1 MYNILQI
8 GSFPDE
14 LQARIDKAFQCHA
27 PESVA
32 SDAGLRSRIEGII
45 TRSNIVISEE
55 LISTLPHLKVI
66 STAGVGYDLISVKF
80 ANDRGIIVTNTPGVL
95 DAAVCEL
102 AVCIMLGLI
111 RKLPAADRFVREGKW
126 RTQAFPMATSLSG
139 KAVGIVGLGRIG
151 QGIASRLSPFGVDLL
166 YSGSLRPQFP
176 YSHFPDLRSLAS
188 AADILFVCVPGG
200 AATRK
205 LIDASVL
212 EALGPEGFII
222 NISRGTVVDES
233 ALIQALKAGKI
244 KGAGL
249 DVFNDEPDINPEFL
263 TLPNIVLTPHL
274 GSATQETRE
283 AMLRLALDNLQAVLS
298 GASALTPVY
307 DLKSR

>member
-1 MYNILQI
+1 
-8 GSFPDE
+8 
-14 LQARIDKAFQCHA
+14 
-27 PESVA
+27 
-32 SDAGLRSRIEGII
+32 
-45 TRSNIVISEE
+45 
-55 LISTLPHLKVI
+55 
-66 STAGVGYDLISVKF
+66 
-80 ANDRGIIVTNTPGVL
+80 
-95 DAAVCEL
+95 
-102 AVCIMLGLI
+102 
-111 RKLPAADRFVREGKW
+111 
-126 RTQAFPMATSLSG
+126 MATSLSG

-176 YSHFPDLRSLAS
+176 YRHFPDLRSLAS

-212 EALGPEGFII
+212 EALGPEGFIV

-233 ALIQALKAGKI
+233 ALIQALKAGTI
-244 KGAGL
+244 KGAAL
-249 DVFNDEPDINPEFL
+249 DVFNDEPDINPELFN
-263 TLPNIVLTPHL
+263 LPNIVLTPHL

-283 AMLRLALDNLQAVLS
+283 AMLRLALDNLHAVLS
-298 GASALTPVY
+298 GVPALTPVY